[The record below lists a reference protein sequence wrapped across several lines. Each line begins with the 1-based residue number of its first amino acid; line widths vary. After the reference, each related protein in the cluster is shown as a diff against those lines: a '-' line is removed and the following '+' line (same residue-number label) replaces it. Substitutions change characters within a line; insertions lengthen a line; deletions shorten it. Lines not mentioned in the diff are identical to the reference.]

1 MFNTGIAKDLMAV
14 VGATFSLTL
23 VALIITKASDVN
35 SLIGGSVDGLSK
47 LIKTATF
54 R

>member
-1 MFNTGIAKDLMAV
+1 MFNTGIAKDLMAI

-23 VALIITKASDVN
+23 VALVITKAGPVTQ
-35 SLIGGSVDGLSK
+35 LIGSSVDGVSK

-54 R
+54 Q